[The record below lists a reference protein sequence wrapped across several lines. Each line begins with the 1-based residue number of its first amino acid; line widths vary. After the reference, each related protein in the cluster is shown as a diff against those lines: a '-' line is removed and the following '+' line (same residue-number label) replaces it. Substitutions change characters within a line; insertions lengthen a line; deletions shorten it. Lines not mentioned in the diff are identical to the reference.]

1 MLLEKV
7 KNTVKRYRF
16 LERGDSVVVAVSGG
30 PDSTAL
36 LFVLN
41 DLKYDYLL
49 KLSIANF
56 NHMFRGA
63 GEAKK
68 DRDYVYALSQRLR
81 LPLIFG
87 EADVPAYARKAGL
100 SLEEAA
106 REKRYEFL
114 LNTAKE
120 VGASKIAFGHT
131 LDDQAE
137 TVLMR
142 MIRGAG
148 LGGLRGIP
156 PSRKMDGKLIIR
168 PLIEAWRSDVE
179 VYLRAL
185 NIKPRQDITNT
196 MTKFLRNRIR
206 HELLAYLK
214 GYNPNIKEA
223 LVRNAQ
229 SLTYDYEVL
238 ADLIDREFER
248 CAKINRHSVRIPL
261 RNFKT
266 KPTGIRRGILRK
278 AIEVLKGDLRRI
290 DYSHIE
296 DIEGLIEAN
305 KGALDLPD
313 KIRVSRAGNSLIF
326 NKTEE
331 APRSSPSGL
340 RPSPSGKIRRQL
352 LIPGKTHVPELGLIF
367 ESEFVRTRVR
377 FGKPTNVEYMD
388 YARLKHPLYLRT
400 WEKGDRF
407 KPLGMAS
414 EKKLQDFYVDGKIPR
429 GRRSSIP
436 LVVSGRK
443 IIWVCGLRLSDEVK
457 MTSGTRRILK
467 LSYKRAA

>member
-7 KNTVKRYRF
+7 KNTVKRYEF
-16 LERGDSVVVAVSGG
+16 LDKGDKVVVAVSGG

-36 LFVLN
+36 LFALN
-41 DLKYDYLL
+41 DLKYDYILRL
-49 KLSIANF
+49 YIANF

-63 GEAKK
+63 EEAKK
-68 DRDYVYALSQRLR
+68 DHDYVSALSQKLK

-87 EADVPAYARKAGL
+87 KADVPKYAKEACL

-120 VGASKIAFGHT
+120 VGATKIAFGHT

-142 MIRGAG
+142 LIRGAG

-156 PSRKMDGKLIIR
+156 PSRKIADRLIIR

-179 VYLRAL
+179 AYLRDM
-185 NIKPRQDITNT
+185 NVKPRQDITNT

-206 HELLAYLK
+206 HELIAYLEK
-214 GYNPNIKEA
+214 YNPNIKEI

-238 ADLIDREFER
+238 ADLINREFGR
-248 CAKINRHSVRIPL
+248 SAKVKSSSVRIPL
-261 RNFKT
+261 RNLKT
-266 KPTGIRRGILRK
+266 KRIGIRRGILRK

-296 DIEGLIEAN
+296 EIDGLIEAD

-313 KIRVSRAGNSLIF
+313 KIRVTRVNDSILFHKIEGT
-326 NKTEE
+326 K
-331 APRSSPSGL
+331 RSSPS
-340 RPSPSGKIRRQL
+340 SSSSKIRKQL
-352 LIPGKTHVPELGLIF
+352 SIPGKTYIPELGLVF
-367 ESEFVRTRVR
+367 EAEFVKTKIK
-377 FGKPTNVEYMD
+377 FGKPNNVEYID
-388 YARLKHPLYLRT
+388 YENLKSPLYLRT

-407 KPLGMAS
+407 KPLGMTA
-414 EKKLQDFYVDGKIPR
+414 EKKLQDFYVDEKIPR
-429 GRRSSIP
+429 GRRNSIP
-436 LVVSGRK
+436 LALSGRK

-457 MTSGTRRILK
+457 ITPGSRRILK
-467 LSYKRAA
+467 LSYRRAPTR

>member
-1 MLLEKV
+1 MLLGKV
-7 KNTVKRYRF
+7 KNTVKKHKL
-16 LERGDSVVVAVSGG
+16 LERGDRVVVAVSGG

-36 LFVLN
+36 LFALN
-41 DLKYDYLL
+41 DLKHDYLL
-49 KLSIANF
+49 KLYIANF

-114 LNTAKE
+114 LNAAEET
-120 VGASKIAFGHT
+120 GASKIAFGHT

-142 MIRGAG
+142 LMRGAG

-156 PSRKMDGKLIIR
+156 PSRKMDDKLIIR
-168 PLIEAWRSDVE
+168 PLIEAWRNDIE
-179 VYLRAL
+179 AYLRAL

-206 HELLAYLK
+206 HELIAYLK
-214 GYNPNIKEA
+214 DYNPNIKET

-238 ADLIDREFER
+238 ADLIDREFGR

-261 RNFKT
+261 HNFKA

-296 DIEGLIEAN
+296 DIEGLIETD
-305 KGALDLPD
+305 KGALNLPD
-313 KIRVSRAGNSLIF
+313 KIRVSRAGNSLMF
-326 NKTEE
+326 NKAEE
-331 APRSSPSGL
+331 APRLSPSGL
-340 RPSPSGKIRRQL
+340 RPQVRRQL
-352 LIPGKTHVPELGLIF
+352 LIPGETHVPELGLRF
-367 ESEFVRTRVR
+367 EAEFSKTKVR
-377 FGKPTNVEYMD
+377 FGKPTSIEYMD
-388 YARLKHPLYLRT
+388 YARLKLPLYLRA

-429 GRRSSIP
+429 GRRRSIP
-436 LVVSGRK
+436 LVVSGKK

-457 MTSGTRRILK
+457 ITSGTRRILR
-467 LSYKRAA
+467 LSYKRVA

>member
-7 KNTVKRYRF
+7 KNTVKRYSL
-16 LERGDSVVVAVSGG
+16 LERGDSVIVAVSGG

-36 LFVLN
+36 LFALN
-41 DLKYDYLL
+41 DLKHDYLL
-49 KLSIANF
+49 NLYIANF

-63 GEAKK
+63 EEAKK
-68 DRDYVYALSQRLR
+68 DHDYVYGLSQRLQ

-87 EADVPAYARKAGL
+87 EADVPAYARKTGL

-114 LNTAKE
+114 LNTAGE
-120 VGASKIAFGHT
+120 TGALKIALGHT
-131 LDDQAE
+131 MDDQAE

-142 MIRGAG
+142 LIRGAG

-156 PSRKMDGKLIIR
+156 PSRKIKGRLIIR
-168 PLIEAWRSDVE
+168 PLIEAWRNDVE
-179 VYLRAL
+179 AYLRAL

-206 HELLAYLK
+206 HELISYLK
-214 GYNPNIKEA
+214 GYNPNIKET

-238 ADLIDREFER
+238 ADLIDKEFGK
-248 CAKINRHSVRIPL
+248 CAKTNRDSVRIPL
-261 RNFKT
+261 HNFKT

-296 DIEGLIEAN
+296 DIEGLAEAN

-326 NKTEE
+326 NKAGETS
-331 APRSSPSGL
+331 RLSPSGS
-340 RPSPSGKIRRQL
+340 RPSLSGKVRKRL
-352 LIPGKTHVPELGLIF
+352 LIPGKTRVPELGLIF
-367 ESEFVRTRVR
+367 EAEFVRTRAKS
-377 FGKPTNVEYMD
+377 GKPNNVEYMD
-388 YARLKHPLYLRT
+388 YARLKLPLCLRT
-400 WEKGDRF
+400 WENGDRF
-407 KPLGMAS
+407 KPLGMVCA
-414 EKKLQDFYVDGKIPR
+414 KKLQDFYVDGKIPR
-429 GRRSSIP
+429 GRRNSIP

-457 MTSGTRRILK
+457 IASGTRRILK
-467 LSYKRAA
+467 LSYKKA

>member
-7 KNTVKRYRF
+7 KNTVKRYK
-16 LERGDSVVVAVSGG
+16 LLDRGDSVVVAVSGG

-36 LFVLN
+36 LFALN

-49 KLSIANF
+49 NLHIANF

-63 GEAKK
+63 EEAKE
-68 DRDYVYALSQRLR
+68 DRDYVSSLSKRLK

-87 EADVPAYARKAGL
+87 EADVPRFAKEASL

-120 VGASKIAFGHT
+120 AGAEKIALGHT
-131 LDDQAE
+131 MDDQAE

-142 MIRGAG
+142 LIRGAG
-148 LGGLRGIP
+148 LGGMRGIP
-156 PSRKMDGKLIIR
+156 PSRKMDGKLIVR

-179 VYLRAL
+179 AYLRAL
-185 NIKPRQDITNT
+185 NINPRQDITNT

-206 HELLAYLK
+206 HELIAYLED
-214 GYNPNIKEA
+214 YNPNIKET

-238 ADLIDREFER
+238 ADLIDAEFVR
-248 CAKINRHSVRIPL
+248 CASVRKHTVRIPL
-261 RNFKT
+261 RDFKA

-278 AIEVLKGDLRRI
+278 AIEVLKGNLRGI
-290 DYSHIE
+290 DYAHIE

-305 KGALDLPD
+305 KGALDLPGR
-313 KIRVSRAGNSLIF
+313 IRVVGSGNSLIF
-326 NKTEE
+326 NKAED
-331 APRSSPSGL
+331 APCLSPSGSRL
-340 RPSPSGKIRRQL
+340 STSGKVRKRL
-352 LIPGKTHVPELGLIF
+352 LIPGKTYVPELGLVF
-367 ESEFVRTRVR
+367 EAEFVRTRAR
-377 FGKPTNVEYMD
+377 SGKPANVEYMD
-388 YARLKHPLYLRT
+388 YAGLNRPLCLRT

-407 KPLGMAS
+407 KPLGMSS
-414 EKKLQDFYVDGKIPR
+414 EKKLQDFYVDGKVSR

-457 MTSGTRRILK
+457 ITPGTKRVLK
-467 LSYKRAA
+467 LSYKKA

>member
-7 KNTVKRYRF
+7 RNTVKRYE
-16 LERGDSVVVAVSGG
+16 LLDRGDSVVVAVSGG

-36 LFVLN
+36 LFALN

-49 KLSIANF
+49 NLHIANF

-63 GEAKK
+63 EEAKE
-68 DRDYVYALSQRLR
+68 DRGYVSSLSKRLK

-87 EADVPAYARKAGL
+87 EADVPKYAKEANL

-120 VGASKIAFGHT
+120 AGAGKIALGHT
-131 LDDQAE
+131 MDDQSE

-142 MIRGAG
+142 LIRGAG
-148 LGGLRGIP
+148 LGGMRGIP
-156 PSRKMDGKLIIR
+156 PSRKMDGKLIVR

-179 VYLRAL
+179 AYLRAMKI
-185 NIKPRQDITNT
+185 NPRQDVTNT
-196 MTKFLRNRIR
+196 MTTFLRNRIR
-206 HELLAYLK
+206 HELIAYLK
-214 GYNPNIKEA
+214 GYNPNIKET

-238 ADLIDREFER
+238 ADLIDREFGG
-248 CAKINRHSVRIPL
+248 CASVRKHTVRIPL
-261 RNFKT
+261 RDFKA

-278 AIEVLKGDLRRI
+278 AIEVLKGNLRGI
-290 DYSHIE
+290 DYAHIE
-296 DIEGLIEAN
+296 DIEGLIEAS
-305 KGALDLPD
+305 KGAIDLPD
-313 KIRVSRAGNSLIF
+313 RIRVIGSGNSLVF
-326 NKTEE
+326 SRAED
-331 APRSSPSGL
+331 ALCLSPSGSCPKVRKRL
-340 RPSPSGKIRRQL
+340 TV
-352 LIPGKTHVPELGLIF
+352 PGKTRVPELGMVF
-367 ESEFVRTRVR
+367 EAEFVRARAR
-377 FGKPTNVEYMD
+377 SGKPANVEYMD
-388 YARLKHPLYLRT
+388 YAGLKRPLCIRT

-407 KPLGMAS
+407 KPLGMAF
-414 EKKLQDFYVDGKIPR
+414 EKKLQDFYVDEKVSR

-457 MTSGTRRILK
+457 ITSETKRVLK
-467 LSYKRAA
+467 LSYKKA

>member
-7 KNTVKRYRF
+7 KNTVKRYRL

-36 LFVLN
+36 LLALN
-41 DLKYDYLL
+41 DLRDDYLL
-49 KLSIANF
+49 RLYIANF

-63 GEAKK
+63 EEAKK
-68 DRDYVYALSQRLR
+68 DRDYVSGLSQKLK

-87 EADVPAYARKAGL
+87 KADVPKYAEETGL

-120 VGASKIAFGHT
+120 VGAAKIAFGHT

-142 MIRGAG
+142 LIRGAG

-156 PSRKMDGKLIIR
+156 PSRKMDGKSIIR
-168 PLIEAWRSDVE
+168 PLIEVWRSDVE
-179 VYLRAL
+179 EYLRAI

-206 HELLAYLK
+206 HELIAYLER
-214 GYNPNIKEA
+214 YNPNIKET

-238 ADLIDREFER
+238 ADLIDKEFAR
-248 CAKINRHSVRIPL
+248 CAKVKNGSVKILLHDLKAERI
-261 RNFKT
+261 
-266 KPTGIRRGILRK
+266 GIRRGILRK
-278 AIEVLKGDLRRI
+278 AIEALKGDLRRI

-296 DIEGLIEAN
+296 EIDGLIEADR
-305 KGALDLPD
+305 GALDLP
-313 KIRVSRAGNSLIF
+313 
-326 NKTEE
+326 
-331 APRSSPSGL
+331 
-340 RPSPSGKIRRQL
+340 GKIRATRTRDSILFHKMEGAKRLQPKIRKRL
-352 LIPGKTHVPELGLIF
+352 SVPGKTYVPELGLVF
-367 ESEFVRTRVR
+367 EAVLLTKNAKTKVK
-377 FGKPTNVEYMD
+377 FGRPNSVEYMD
-388 YARLKHPLYLRT
+388 YERLKCPLYLRT
-400 WEKGDRF
+400 REKGDRF

-429 GRRSSIP
+429 LRRSSIP
-436 LVVSGRK
+436 LIVSGRK

-457 MTSGTRRILK
+457 ITSGTRRILK
-467 LSYKRAA
+467 LSYKRA